1 MIKKLTRTGNSL
13 AIVLDKPLLETLGI
27 DENTE
32 LELSTNG
39 QVLVLTPM
47 RDPAR
52 EKKLKKI
59 LEELDREYGGVFR
72 RLAE

>member
-39 QVLVLTPM
+39 QVLVVTPM
-47 RDPAR
+47 RDRAR